1 MPSRLTLALA
11 LVCLVL
17 AGLLYGSLRWGA
29 QEAAAATQLQG
40 KVTELEATQ
49 ERLEQRLRG
58 LQGELQRQRTARAPT
73 EKALEQN
80 PDWRDTAV
88 PGAVSDGLCQRLKC
102 R

>member
-1 MPSRLTLALA
+1 MPSRLTLALG

-58 LQGELQRQRTARAPT
+58 LQGELQRQRTARVPV
-73 EKALEQN
+73 EKALDEV
-80 PDWRDTAV
+80 PEWGSAAV
-88 PGAVSDGLCQRLKC
+88 PPAVSDSLCQRLRC